1 MKKVAVAILIFLS
14 GDALSGITCGESV
27 TSVILHKNKNI
38 YFTTDKTCTS
48 WCQIKWTA
56 EGDKNRAFSA
66 LLAAKIAKNK
76 ISFRWPAID
85 ACTEKNATYN
95 SPDYFA
101 Y

>member
-1 MKKVAVAILIFLS
+1 MKKLAAALLILVS
-14 GDALSGITCGESV
+14 GYALSGVTCGESV

-38 YFTTDKTCTS
+38 YFTTDKACTN
-48 WCQIKWTA
+48 WCQIKWID

-66 LLAAKIAKNK
+66 LLAAKTAKNK
-76 ISFRWPAID
+76 ISFRRPIID